1 MGNREG
7 HPMTGQAF
15 EILGAATDTPAIRIS
30 IPGGCKMT
38 PSFSLAMPP
47 DDSSNCIP
55 WGIIVVTSD
64 LSIIFANARARL
76 MLLQQDGLGE
86 RNGKLLADRTTT
98 QRKLEAIALSLM
110 SGAQPS
116 AILGIPGREDCQRY
130 AIRALPCELPDVFGR
145 DSLLVVVSDLM
156 NAPCASRETIARIFT
171 LSEREAEFAEHFSSG
186 LRVATIAE
194 KMGVALNTARVHL
207 RHVLAKTGTTSQ
219 IELARMFARIP

>member
-1 MGNREG
+1 MMGDG
-7 HPMTGQAF
+7 FDTLDLAMT
-15 EILGAATDTPAIRIS
+15 PPSIRIS
-30 IPGGCKMT
+30 IAGGAKT
-38 PSFSLAMPP
+38 RSSFSVTMPP
-47 DDSSNCIP
+47 DDASNCIP
-55 WGIIVVTSD
+55 WGLIVVDSD

-76 MLLQQDGLGE
+76 ILQQHDGLGE

-98 QRKLEAIALSLM
+98 QRKLESIAAGFLAKSTT
-110 SGAQPS
+110 S
-116 AILGIPGREDCQRY
+116 AILGVPGKEGCQRY

-145 DSLLVVVSDLM
+145 DSFLVVVSDLA
-156 NAPCASRETIARIFT
+156 NTVCASRETIAKIFS

-219 IELARMFARIP
+219 IELARKFARLP